1 MNMSKK
7 TTIAIIII
15 LVAAFSAGWAIY
27 KWVNPISEQKETIFS
42 QEVTYTDTSPA
53 NNTTPGP
60 GFRQM
65 VNVLN
70 FSKEQALAFSH
81 IENRYRQQMAEYM
94 AQLDSIDLAIL
105 EEVKK
110 EKPDRERLDSLAA
123 RAGEIQYALKKAT
136 SEHFLQVRDLCTP
149 DQKERFIQVISD
161 LDRYRRGR
169 GPGNGP
175 RQGQQ
180 DQRGQR
186 RGWRNR

>member
-1 MNMSKK
+1 MNKK
-7 TTIAIIII
+7 TTIATIII
-15 LVAAFSAGWAIY
+15 LVAAFAAGWGLFQ
-27 KWVNPISEQKETIFS
+27 WFNTTSGQKETIFRK
-42 QEVTYTDTSPA
+42 EVTYSDTSSA

-60 GFRQM
+60 GFLQM
-65 VNVLN
+65 VNILDFSEEQARA
-70 FSKEQALAFSH
+70 FSK
-81 IENRYRQQMAEYM
+81 IESRYRQKMAKYT

-110 EKPDRERLDSLAA
+110 EKPERERLDSMAA

-136 SEHFLQVRDLCTP
+136 SEHFLQVRDICTP

-180 DQRGQR
+180 DQKGQR